1 MKRLV
6 QSAFAADPE
15 IRFAACTKTGGG
27 IVAGLFLRHFHDE
40 TIAERRQRLC
50 IESFRKLVIGDGKA
64 DVVDHQ
70 NLPQVSNVGYR
81 FTNNVLVRV
90 FPASAYP
97 RARMS
102 AMQSSCHSF
111 PDNCSITTP
120 PAHSNPRPSL
130 NNVLSTP

>member
-6 QSAFAADPE
+6 HSAFAADPE

-64 DVVDHQ
+64 HVVDHQ
-70 NLPQVSNVGYR
+70 NLPQVSNVGFR
-81 FTNNVLVRV
+81 FPNNLLLRALPPPPSPPPPLSALPPSSHP
-90 FPASAYP
+90 FPP
-97 RARMS
+97 
-102 AMQSSCHSF
+102 
-111 PDNCSITTP
+111 N
-120 PAHSNPRPSL
+120 
-130 NNVLSTP
+130 